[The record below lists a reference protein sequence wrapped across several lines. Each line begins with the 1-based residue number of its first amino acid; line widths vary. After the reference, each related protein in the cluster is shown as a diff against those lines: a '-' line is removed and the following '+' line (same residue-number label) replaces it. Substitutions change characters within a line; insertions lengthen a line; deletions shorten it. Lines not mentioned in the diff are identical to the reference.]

1 MLKIGKKQIRK
12 DQPTFV
18 IAEIAQAHDG
28 SLGYAHSFIDIAKRC
43 GANAVKFQMHYSEN
57 ESTLDEKFRIKLSS
71 QYKNRFDYWKR
82 MEFSMSQWLELKKHC
97 ENLKLEFMVSVFSN
111 QAVKN
116 ASALGL
122 NNIKI
127 SSGEIFN
134 QPLIDFVCQKFSNII
149 FSTGMIKKKELDEKI
164 NFFRKKKKELSVL
177 HCISKYP
184 VKKKELSLDFID
196 KLKLEFPDVVI
207 GYSDHSGDISPPIF
221 AISKGINIL
230 ELHLAMDKEQ
240 YGPDTNSSLIPK
252 ELELVCRFKEDFFII
267 NNQKKTR
274 EEIVESITNKDLFK
288 KSLALNIDKK
298 KGEIVLKN
306 DVVLKKPGSGI
317 PYSDL
322 NKVIGRKLLKNVS
335 KKKLLRYDDLS

>member
-1 MLKIGKKQIRK
+1 
-12 DQPTFV
+12 
-18 IAEIAQAHDG
+18 
-28 SLGYAHSFIDIAKRC
+28 
-43 GANAVKFQMHYSEN
+43 MHYSEN

-164 NFFRKKKKELSVL
+164 NFFRKKKKRIVSFALYFK
-177 HCISKYP
+177 IS
-184 VKKKELSLDFID
+184 
-196 KLKLEFPDVVI
+196 
-207 GYSDHSGDISPPIF
+207 
-221 AISKGINIL
+221 
-230 ELHLAMDKEQ
+230 
-240 YGPDTNSSLIPK
+240 
-252 ELELVCRFKEDFFII
+252 
-267 NNQKKTR
+267 
-274 EEIVESITNKDLFK
+274 
-288 KSLALNIDKK
+288 
-298 KGEIVLKN
+298 
-306 DVVLKKPGSGI
+306 
-317 PYSDL
+317 
-322 NKVIGRKLLKNVS
+322 S
-335 KKKLLRYDDLS
+335 KKKRVISRFY

>member
-1 MLKIGKKQIRK
+1 M
-12 DQPTFV
+12 
-18 IAEIAQAHDG
+18 
-28 SLGYAHSFIDIAKRC
+28 
-43 GANAVKFQMHYSEN
+43 
-57 ESTLDEKFRIKLSS
+57 
-71 QYKNRFDYWKR
+71 
-82 MEFSMSQWLELKKHC
+82 
-97 ENLKLEFMVSVFSN
+97 
-111 QAVKN
+111 
-116 ASALGL
+116 
-122 NNIKI
+122 
-127 SSGEIFN
+127 
-134 QPLIDFVCQKFSNII
+134 
-149 FSTGMIKKKELDEKI
+149 
-164 NFFRKKKKELSVL
+164 

-288 KSLALNIDKK
+288 KSLALNTDKK